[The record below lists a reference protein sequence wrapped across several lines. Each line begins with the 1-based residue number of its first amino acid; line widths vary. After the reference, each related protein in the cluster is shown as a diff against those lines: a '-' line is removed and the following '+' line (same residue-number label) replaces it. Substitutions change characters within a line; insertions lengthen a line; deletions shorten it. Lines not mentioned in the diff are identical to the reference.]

1 MQIHLQGWYNQ
12 GNRKK
17 IGRKMQVREII
28 IALSEMI
35 STHFGF
41 SQYDQNYNED
51 ANSKRLWPHY
61 DRFVPS

>member
-41 SQYDQNYNED
+41 
-51 ANSKRLWPHY
+51 AR
-61 DRFVPS
+61 